1 MSPQKLTKRHLHV
14 FLIDEAKNT
23 LQLDCTK
30 RKFNAAEYDGIQ
42 NFRSSLQ
49 LMRDRKS
56 TANLGDGLNDL
67 RLLVPYAITVI
78 PAHKLLAG
86 IPGLVML

>member
-1 MSPQKLTKRHLHV
+1 
-14 FLIDEAKNT
+14 
-23 LQLDCTK
+23 
-30 RKFNAAEYDGIQ
+30 
-42 NFRSSLQ
+42 
-49 LMRDRKS
+49 MRDRKS

-86 IPGLVML
+86 IYRPRYVMIREASALAWEVPACLGK